1 MIETLRGKFFPDVTP
16 EGFVN
21 IANLATKI
29 RHQSAPYVAAAIAVG
44 GAVDRFSDPLPD
56 RARHLPAI
64 YHSIVDVAIGALVA
78 SDAEGFLIRTAKG
91 MDPSIENPGGGERDH
106 RADKAFLDGLLIGHL
121 AESAIRGDRGR
132 LGVIG
137 ATFILNKARN
147 AMMARTRAL
156 AEEHMIS
163 TDAIGV
169 NKLKTVIQ
177 LADACL
183 ALSPRTHHG
192 PMRTATH
199 LGSLLGVG
207 IGFYGHRVYQQQVLD
222 KILGSP
228 LPA

>member
-1 MIETLRGKFFPDVTP
+1 MIETLRAKFFPHVTP

-21 IANLATKI
+21 GANLATKI

-44 GAVDRFSDPLPD
+44 GVVDRFGSLLPD
-56 RARHLPAI
+56 GARHLPTI
-64 YHSIVDVAIGALVA
+64 YHAAVDVAVGALVV

-106 RADKAFLDGLLIGHL
+106 KADKAFFDGLLIGHM
-121 AESAIRGDRGR
+121 AESAIRGDKGR

-147 AMMARTRAL
+147 TMMAKTRAL

-183 ALSPRTHHG
+183 ALSSRTHNG
-192 PMRTATH
+192 PIRTATH
-199 LGSLLGVG
+199 LGALLGVG

-222 KILGSP
+222 KISGSP